1 MAGIVGK
8 LTQGAADAGFVYYT
22 DVVAAGDKLKA
33 IELPENLQ
41 PDGQIRRRGGQ
52 RGGGARGGAGVHRRA
67 AGGRRARGDG
77 ASRVPAAAMRSPFT
91 VVLVAALTIVLAF
104 LTLPLVAIFVDA
116 GPGEL
121 LSSLDDPA
129 AVDALVLSLEATS
142 IALAL
147 IVVVGTPAAWLL
159 ATRRFRGRALAI
171 TLVELPL
178 VVPPAVAGIGLL
190 AALGPNGLFGG
201 VVSDAGV
208 ELVFQTAGVVVALV
222 FVASPFYIRQA
233 LAAFS
238 ALDPSLMEASR
249 TLGASEART
258 FARVAVPNAM
268 PGLVA
273 GGALAWGRALGEF
286 GATLVFAGSLS
297 GVTQTAPL
305 AIYERFADDFTG
317 ALALS
322 AVMIALSAAI
332 LLGVKLGAGG
342 RVLGDARA

>member
-1 MAGIVGK
+1 MSWV
-8 LTQGAADAGFVYYT
+8 F
-22 DVVAAGDKLKA
+22 
-33 IELPENLQ
+33 
-41 PDGQIRRRGGQ
+41 
-52 RGGGARGGAGVHRRA
+52 
-67 AGGRRARGDG
+67 
-77 ASRVPAAAMRSPFT
+77 PAL
-91 VVLVAALTIVLAF
+91 LVAALAVALAF

-116 GPGEL
+116 GPAEL

-129 AVDALVLSLEATS
+129 ARDALLLSLETTA
-142 IALAL
+142 IALGL
-147 IVVVGTPAAWLL
+147 IIVVGTPAAWLL
-159 ATRRFRGRALAI
+159 ATRRFRGRSLAI

-178 VVPPAVAGIGLL
+178 VVPPAVAGVGLL
-190 AALGPNGLFGG
+190 AALGPSGLLGG
-201 VVSDAGV
+201 ALGDAGI

-222 FVASPFYIRQA
+222 FVASPFYVRQA
-233 LAAFS
+233 LTAFG
-238 ALDPSLMEASR
+238 ALDSGLIEASR

-305 AIYERFADDFTG
+305 AIYERFADDFDG

-332 LLGVKLGAGG
+332 LLGVKLVAGA
-342 RVLGDARA
+342 RVLGDARG